1 MVCILVYG
9 YFMVS
14 QEGNG
19 LCFEISKK
27 ENSNTTPW
35 SCSGTA
41 NLKT

>member
-14 QEGNG
+14 QERNG
-19 LCFEISKK
+19 WCFEISKK

-35 SCSGTA
+35 SCSGNA